1 MNLAVPLCA
10 RALFLAQFLASFLF
24 CHVQGQSDGSGVV
37 VAMYNISASQGSQ
50 AVLQCHSQRMVWT
63 QDRLKDRQRVAHWD
77 LLRSGPDHAM
87 ERVIDMFSAGDQR
100 IYNGYNQGRIYMPK
114 TAFKDGNFSL
124 VIKDVAMS
132 DKGIYSCNLHHH
144 YCHLYESIK
153 VQLNVTKSAR
163 KERRFWDGQKAVFVV
178 LVGSTVVLPCIN
190 RRPIWTEG
198 NSQEDQQQVV
208 HWDRQPPGVRHD
220 RADRLIDLYASGERR
235 HYGPLFVQQKMN
247 ISATAFSQGDFS
259 LIISD
264 TQPLDQGL
272 YSCHLHHHYCGLHE
286 RRIFQ
291 LTVTPPVPQ
300 IPQEPTDEPRYLPN
314 EDPSTNMVEVPPHVI
329 NVILPEQRSHFLQQL
344 GYILAT
350 LLLLALIVLAVIFL
364 TRHRK
369 RQGQDFDPRK
379 VESPPLPMVTYVGHT
394 SSVKKECERSI
405 PEVKSSNQEETK
417 LDYKN
422 NLLKEAEMSKLCS
435 QKAID
440 LDRVHPKMKNHPKM
454 NEGFTGLERYEEMVK
469 PSWK

>member
-10 RALFLAQFLASFLF
+10 RALFLAQL
-24 CHVQGQSDGSGVV
+24 QGQSDGSGVV

-300 IPQEPTDEPRYLPN
+300 IPQEPTDEPQYLPN

-440 LDRVHPKMKNHPKM
+440 LDR
-454 NEGFTGLERYEEMVK
+454 EMVK

>member
-1 MNLAVPLCA
+1 MKNLT
-10 RALFLAQFLASFLF
+10 RALFFFQLLASLLF
-24 CHVQGQSDGSGVV
+24 SPVLGQSDGSGVV
-37 VAMYNISASQGSQ
+37 VAMYNMSAPQGSQ

-63 QDRLKDRQRVAHWD
+63 QDRLKDRQRVVHWD
-77 LLRSGPDHAM
+77 LLRSGPGHAM

-100 IYNGYNQGRIYMPK
+100 IYNGYNQGRISMPK

-124 VIKDVAMS
+124 VIKDIAMS

-163 KERRFWDGQKAVFVV
+163 KERRFWDGQKAVYVV
-178 LVGSTVVLPCIN
+178 LVGSTVVLPCVN

-208 HWDRQPPGVRHD
+208 HWDHQPPGVQHD

-235 HYGPLFVQQKMN
+235 HYGPLFVQRKMN
-247 ISATAFSQGDFS
+247 ISAMAFSQGDFS

-264 TQPLDQGL
+264 IQQLDQGL

-300 IPQEPTDEPRYLPN
+300 EPTDEPQYLPN
-314 EDPSTNMVEVPPHVI
+314 EDPNTNMVEVPPHVI
-329 NVILPEQRSHFLQQL
+329 NVILPEHRSLFFQQL

-350 LLLLALIVLAVIFL
+350 LLLLALIVLAIILL
-364 TRHRK
+364 TRRRK
-369 RQGQDFDPRK
+369 RQGQEFDPRK
-379 VESPPLPMVTYVGHT
+379 IESPPLPAVKGHK
-394 SSVKKECERSI
+394 SYDKKECERSI
-405 PEVKSSNQEETK
+405 SEMKSSNQEETK

-435 QKAID
+435 PKAID
-440 LDRVHPKMKNHPKM
+440 LDREIEK
-454 NEGFTGLERYEEMVK
+454 L
-469 PSWK
+469 SWK